1 MTGPLRVLV
10 VDDDDVVA
18 RLHARFLDDLEGFQ
32 VVATVGTGHDA
43 VSAAASLRPHIILL
57 DMHLPGLTG
66 LEVLR
71 VLRGSR
77 GPHPEVIAVT
87 AARDLATVREAR
99 RAGVRHYLA
108 KPFSAADLRARLQ
121 ELAGEMSVQR
131 DGPLGQAEI
140 DGLMTPAS
148 RPHELPKGLSAQT
161 LELVRE
167 ALHRNPGGSAA
178 GIAVEIGISRVSTR
192 RYLEFLV
199 EGGAARRRLEYG
211 SGGRPTTLYDPPPS

>member
-1 MTGPLRVLV
+1 MSGRLRVLV
-10 VDDDDVVA
+10 VDDDAVVA
-18 RLHARFLDDLEGFQ
+18 QLHTRFLDDLDGFD
-32 VVATVGTGHDA
+32 VVATVGTGNDA
-43 VSAAASLRPHIILL
+43 VAAVGALSPHIILL
-57 DMHLPGLTG
+57 DMHLPGLSG

-77 GPHPEVIAVT
+77 GAHAEVIAVT

-121 ELAGEMSVQR
+121 DVARELSVHNDR
-131 DGPLGQAEI
+131 PLGQAEI
-140 DGLMTPAS
+140 DELMRAS
-148 RPHELPKGLSAQT
+148 NRPHELPKGLSPET
-161 LELVRE
+161 LELVQE
-167 ALHRNPGGSAA
+167 ALRRHPGASAA
-178 GIAVEIGISRVSTR
+178 DIGGEIGISRVSTR

-211 SGGRPTTLYDPPPS
+211 SGGRPTTRYESATA